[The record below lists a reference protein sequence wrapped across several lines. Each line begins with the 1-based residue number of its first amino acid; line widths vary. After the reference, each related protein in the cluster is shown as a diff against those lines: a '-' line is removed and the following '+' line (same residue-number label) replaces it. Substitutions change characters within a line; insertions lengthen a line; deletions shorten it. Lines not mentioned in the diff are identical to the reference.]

1 MRQVM
6 KWEIATIAGG
16 MNCIDPA
23 TFQRI
28 QNKAINDGI
37 IFSFITTV
45 LVGSFAFGLTSS
57 VVATG
62 GVGLLVAPYAAGV
75 GYFYS
80 GTWDTFY
87 A

>member
-1 MRQVM
+1 MREII
-6 KWEIATIAGG
+6 KWEIDAVAGG

-28 QNKAINDGI
+28 QNKAITDAI
-37 IFSFITTV
+37 LFSFITTA
-45 LVGSFAFGLTSS
+45 LVGSVAFGLTSS
-57 VVATG
+57 LVATG

-80 GTWDTFY
+80 GTWNTFY